1 MQRFQYIFLTLLF
14 LILPGL
20 SQAALVE
27 SSVQQDGRT
36 LHLNGDWR
44 VPEGVDLRKTGA
56 VLWVHGAKG
65 SQDMQYPVQDQMQ
78 RWVRAG
84 IPVLA
89 ITLSHG
95 IDGRRA
101 PVNCDQPQRGTL
113 ELSFDEIAA
122 WFDWLHENGVRNVV
136 LAGHSLGGQRVL
148 LFAAH
153 HPEPALRGVIAIAPA
168 KGQPKAP
175 AVLEKAEKL
184 VRAGQGDTLL
194 HGPSPGCPV
203 TEVAASTLLSYYGSQ
218 PDKDIRKAIA
228 AIKVPVLVV
237 AGARDDMVRD
247 LPDYLQPLVGPHLT
261 LREVETADHFYRDA
275 AAAAELGEIVPEFA
289 RDVMAS
295 GRGQP
300 SGQ

>member
-1 MQRFQYIFLTLLF
+1 MQRLQYILLNLLF
-14 LILPGL
+14 LMLPGL

-27 SSVQQDGRT
+27 STVQQGGRT

-44 VPEGVDLRKTGA
+44 VPEGVDPRETGA

-65 SQDMQYPVQDQMQ
+65 TQDMQYPVQDQMQ
-78 RWVRAG
+78 RWVGAG

-95 IDGRRA
+95 IDGRRE

-122 WFDWLHENGVRNVV
+122 WFDWLHEKGVKNVV
-136 LAGHSLGGQRVL
+136 LAGHSQGGQRVL

-175 AVLEKAEKL
+175 AALDKAEKL
-184 VRAGQGDTLL
+184 VRAGQGDTLIR
-194 HGPSPGCPV
+194 GPAPGCPV
-203 TEVAASTLLSYYGSQ
+203 AEVAASTLLSYYGPQ

-237 AGARDDMVRD
+237 AGARDEVVRG
-247 LPDYLQPLVGPHLT
+247 LPDYLRPSIGPHLT
-261 LREVETADHFYRDA
+261 LRVVETADHFYRDN

-289 RDVMAS
+289 RDAMGS
-295 GRGQP
+295 GHGRAFGE
-300 SGQ
+300 